1 VGFFRLNLVFQDYS
15 VAKEDNARILRA
27 MTVSGSPDDLCPA
40 LSYLGYGHPGYVF
53 SQEVFLSMIRSRFC
67 PDRGGA
73 LSSLRL
79 FSSIGDYFLRDV
91 MDSMQTQMDDG
102 LNASIVDNYRMVD
115 SSLYLFVLP

>member
-1 VGFFRLNLVFQDYS
+1 
-15 VAKEDNARILRA
+15 
-27 MTVSGSPDDLCPA
+27 
-40 LSYLGYGHPGYVF
+40 
-53 SQEVFLSMIRSRFC
+53 MIRSHFC

-91 MDSMQTQMDDG
+91 MDRMQTQMDDG
-102 LNASIVDNYRMVD
+102 LNASIVDYYRMVD